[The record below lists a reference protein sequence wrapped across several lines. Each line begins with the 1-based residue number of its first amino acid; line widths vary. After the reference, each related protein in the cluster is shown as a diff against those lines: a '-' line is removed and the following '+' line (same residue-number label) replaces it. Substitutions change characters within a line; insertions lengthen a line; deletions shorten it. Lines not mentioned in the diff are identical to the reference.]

1 MDEATVRA
9 AAEEHANAT
18 VSKDFKTAGSTL
30 TKEAGAQ
37 AGGVMKAMPGELTG
51 CSIKDVSSSGDNVIV
66 TITYQGTD
74 GETSV
79 ESTWAEIDGRP
90 MISNLAVL

>member
-1 MDEATVRA
+1 MDEAKVRA

-18 VSKDFKTAGSTL
+18 VAKDFKTAGSTL

-51 CSIKDVSSSGDNVIV
+51 CAIKDVSSAGRRPSSRSPTRDRMAKRRSNPG
-66 TITYQGTD
+66 GPRSTD
-74 GETSV
+74 G
-79 ESTWAEIDGRP
+79 P
-90 MISNLAVL
+90 

>member
-18 VSKDFKTAGSTL
+18 VAKDFKTAGSTL

-37 AGGVMKAMPGELTG
+37 AGDVMKAMPGELTG
-51 CSIKDVSSSGDNVIV
+51 CAIKDVSTAGDEVIV
-66 TITYQGTD
+66 TITYRGAE
-74 GETSV
+74 GETTV
-79 ESTWAEIDGRP
+79 ESRWGEVDGRP
-90 MISNLAVL
+90 MITNLAVL